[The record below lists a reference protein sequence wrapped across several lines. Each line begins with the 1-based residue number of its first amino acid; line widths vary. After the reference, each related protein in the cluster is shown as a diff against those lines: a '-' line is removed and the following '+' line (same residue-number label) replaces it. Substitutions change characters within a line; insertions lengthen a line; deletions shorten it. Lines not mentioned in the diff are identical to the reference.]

1 MPLVTLSKNFSH
13 HLLNSKPLYKMKTQS
28 IKFIALTISFF
39 FTFYCNGQDIITLKN
54 GDEIKSKLTEVED
67 AAIKY
72 KKFENLTG
80 PTYSLPKGE
89 VFMIQ
94 YENGSKEVYN
104 TPEAISQ
111 QNTSAQKPIQQST
124 QNTIGSSK
132 YRKEI
137 VGGAVMTGLGIP
149 CLVVGASLT
158 AVGGIISATVTD
170 YRDYDGSDLWIS
182 GACLLGVG
190 TVLTIA
196 GPIQL
201 SKGIKHRKAYKS
213 GRAFIDFAPIN
224 NKCFDTHFHT
234 FNPSKLGSLT
244 LNF

>member
-1 MPLVTLSKNFSH
+1 
-13 HLLNSKPLYKMKTQS
+13 MKTQS
-28 IKFIALTISFF
+28 IKFTALIICFF
-39 FTFYCNGQDIITLKN
+39 LAFSANGQDIITLKN
-54 GDEIKSKLTEVED
+54 GDEIKSKVVEVED

-80 PTYSLPKGE
+80 PTYSLPKAE
-89 VFMIQ
+89 VFMVQ

-104 TPEAISQ
+104 TPAPSPQ
-111 QNTSAQKPIQQST
+111 QNNSVQKPIQQST
-124 QNTIGSSK
+124 QNTIGLSK

-137 VGGAVMTGLGIP
+137 VGGAVMTGLGVP
-149 CLVVGASLT
+149 CLVIGASLT

-201 SKGIKHRKAYKS
+201 SKGIKHRKAYKP
-213 GRAFIDFAPIN
+213 GRAFFDFAPIN
-224 NKCFDTHFHT
+224 NKYFDTHFHT
-234 FNPSKLGSLT
+234 FSPTKLGSLT